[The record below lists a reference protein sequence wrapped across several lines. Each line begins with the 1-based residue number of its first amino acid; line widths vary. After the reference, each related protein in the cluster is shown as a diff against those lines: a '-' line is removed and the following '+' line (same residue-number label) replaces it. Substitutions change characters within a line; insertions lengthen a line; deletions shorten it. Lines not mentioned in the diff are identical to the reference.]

1 MASDRHS
8 PPDLP
13 IRRLAAIFR
22 HEREIAER
30 VRITRL
36 GLHGYAGANGDA
48 LSDPRIALRLRRA
61 RAWLEARCAGAKLSE
76 SVLLDALRAAERSE
90 VSPQAMAR
98 ARAIALSLKR
108 AIKS

>member
-13 IRRLAAIFR
+13 NRRLAAIGR

-30 VRITRL
+30 IRSLNLRL
-36 GLHGYAGANGDA
+36 SAQAGVDRDMLADQ
-48 LSDPRIALRLRRA
+48 RMALRLRRA
-61 RAWLEARCAGAKLSE
+61 RAWLEARCAGVKLSE
-76 SVLLDALRAAERSE
+76 SVLLEAMKAAERRDP
-90 VSPQAMAR
+90 SPQAMAR

-108 AIKS
+108 ALKS